1 MPLASQKTWHFS
13 LVKQNRFNLPSI
25 LRLGPLFCLYPCPF
39 TSSLLPPSS
48 AFYLCKHLKSFLEQD
63 THTDTLIPTNNTWR
77 SSLVTPLLRLVPSPH
92 FGSWKPGEC
101 ERKQLCLPSTF
112 SAGCWPRWRRE
123 DIWQRVYSLCPGTV
137 TMCCGLNSVPPAT
150 PDSDEEALAPPRW
163 YLEVGFSK
171 EIHV

>member
-25 LRLGPLFCLYPCPF
+25 LRLGPLFCLFPCPF

-77 SSLVTPLLRLVPSPH
+77 SSLVTPLLRLFSPPH
-92 FGSWKPGEC
+92 FGSWKLRVC
-101 ERKQLCLPSTF
+101 ERKQLHLPSTF
-112 SAGCWPRWRRE
+112 SAGCWPRWSRE
-123 DIWQRVYSLCPGTV
+123 NIWQRVYYLCPRMV
-137 TMCCGLNSVPPAT
+137 TMCYRLNVCVPP
-150 PDSDEEALAPPRW
+150 PPRFLCW
-163 YLEVGFSK
+163 SSNPTVMVFGSGALEGN
-171 EIHV
+171 